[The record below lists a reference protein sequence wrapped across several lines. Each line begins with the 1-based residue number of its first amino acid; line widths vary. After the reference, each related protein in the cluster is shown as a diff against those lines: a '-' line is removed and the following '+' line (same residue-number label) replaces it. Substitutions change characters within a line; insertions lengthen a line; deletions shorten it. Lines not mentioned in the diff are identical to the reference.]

1 MAQDHVDALSDARE
15 RLVAHCHVVAERL
28 AEGWKPWSTH
38 DVDILVR
45 VGEAITVLERLMKQ
59 EPTIVSPPSAAS
71 TAGFALS

>member
-1 MAQDHVDALSDARE
+1 
-15 RLVAHCHVVAERL
+15 VVAERL